1 MSRLI
6 RALITVGTTVVL
18 VSVYL
23 AVPDVRQNVDLAI
36 GRVWSAAATGDIT
49 PLREYILSFG
59 LWAPLVSTLLMILQ
73 SVAFPLPAFGITL
86 ANGAIFGPLW
96 GAALSWSSAMIAAAL
111 CFVISRSVGRPPVE
125 KLVGG
130 NALRAT
136 DRFFER
142 YGSRSI
148 LLARLI
154 PIVSF
159 DIVSYA
165 AGLTP
170 VTFWQFMIATGIGQL
185 PATIVYSLLGNSL
198 GQAATILWGIAG
210 VALLLL
216 VAWMAKILF
225 ERRVMREEAQ
235 A

>member
-1 MSRLI
+1 MSRLV
-6 RALITVGTTVVL
+6 RALVTVGAAVALVL
-18 VSVYL
+18 IYL
-23 AVPDVRQNVDLAI
+23 AAPDVRQKVDLGVAQI
-36 GRVWSAAATGDIT
+36 WSAAATGDIG
-49 PLREYILSFG
+49 PLRDYILSFG
-59 LWAPLVSTLLMILQ
+59 LWAPLISALLMVLQ
-73 SVAFPLPAFGITL
+73 SIAFPLPAFGITL
-86 ANGAIFGPLW
+86 ANGALFGPIW

-111 CFVISRSVGRPPVE
+111 CFGIAKSLGRPSIE

-130 NALRAT
+130 PALRAT

-142 YGSRSI
+142 YGARSI

-170 VTFWQFMIATGIGQL
+170 VSFWHFMIATGIGQL
-185 PATIVYSLLGNSL
+185 PATIVYSILGDRL

-210 VALLLL
+210 VAMLLL
-216 VAWMAKILF
+216 VAWMAKIIL
-225 ERRVMREEAQ
+225 RRRFMGEQ
-235 A
+235 ARA

>member
-96 GAALSWSSAMIAAAL
+96 GQL
-111 CFVISRSVGRPPVE
+111 CHGAVR
-125 KLVGG
+125 
-130 NALRAT
+130 
-136 DRFFER
+136 
-142 YGSRSI
+142 
-148 LLARLI
+148 
-154 PIVSF
+154 
-159 DIVSYA
+159 
-165 AGLTP
+165 
-170 VTFWQFMIATGIGQL
+170 
-185 PATIVYSLLGNSL
+185 
-198 GQAATILWGIAG
+198 
-210 VALLLL
+210 
-216 VAWMAKILF
+216 
-225 ERRVMREEAQ
+225 
-235 A
+235 

>member
-1 MSRLI
+1 M
-6 RALITVGTTVVL
+6 
-18 VSVYL
+18 
-23 AVPDVRQNVDLAI
+23 
-36 GRVWSAAATGDIT
+36 
-49 PLREYILSFG
+49 LRDFEI
-59 LWAPLVSTLLMILQ
+59 
-73 SVAFPLPAFGITL
+73 
-86 ANGAIFGPLW
+86 
-96 GAALSWSSAMIAAAL
+96 
-111 CFVISRSVGRPPVE
+111 VGRPPIE
-125 KLVGG
+125 RLVGG
-130 NALRAT
+130 RALRAT

-170 VTFWQFMIATGIGQL
+170 VGFWKFMIATGIGQL
-185 PATIVYSLLGNSL
+185 PATVIYSILGDSL

-210 VALLLL
+210 VAILLLI
-216 VAWMAKILF
+216 AWMAKLIF
-225 ERRVMREEAQ
+225 ERRVMGERAR

>member
-1 MSRLI
+1 MSRRT
-6 RALITVGTTVVL
+6 RALITVGLAAVL
-18 VSVYL
+18 ISVYI
-23 AVPDVRQNVDLAI
+23 AAPDVRQKVDLAI
-36 GRVWSAAATGDIT
+36 TQIWSAAATGDIN

-59 LWAPLVSTLLMILQ
+59 LWAPLISALLMILQ
-73 SVAFPLPAFGITL
+73 SIAFPLPAFGITL
-86 ANGAIFGPLW
+86 ANGALFGPIW
-96 GAALSWSSAMIAAAL
+96 GAALSWSSAMVAAAL
-111 CFVISRSVGRPPVE
+111 CFGISRSLGRPPIE

-130 NALRAT
+130 RALRAT

-185 PATIVYSLLGNSL
+185 PATIVYSILGDSL

-216 VAWMAKILF
+216 IAWMAKLFF
-225 ERRVMREEAQ
+225 ERRVMGEQ
-235 A
+235 ASV

>member
-6 RALITVGTTVVL
+6 RALITVGATAAL
-18 VSVYL
+18 ISVYL
-23 AVPDVRQNVDLAI
+23 AVPDVRHNVDLAM
-36 GRVWSAAATGDIT
+36 GRIWSSAATGDIA

-59 LWAPLVSTLLMILQ
+59 LWAPLISALLMILQ

-96 GAALSWSSAMIAAAL
+96 GAALSWSSAMVAAAL
-111 CFVISRSVGRPPVE
+111 CFGISRSLGRPPIE

-170 VTFWQFMIATGIGQL
+170 VSFWQFMIATGIGQL
-185 PATIVYSLLGNSL
+185 PATIVYSILGDSL

-216 VAWMAKILF
+216 VAWMAKLVF
-225 ERRVMREEAQ
+225 ERRGMGEQ
-235 A
+235 ARA

>member
-1 MSRLI
+1 MKSYR
-6 RALITVGTTVVL
+6 
-18 VSVYL
+18 
-23 AVPDVRQNVDLAI
+23 
-36 GRVWSAAATGDIT
+36 
-49 PLREYILSFG
+49 
-59 LWAPLVSTLLMILQ
+59 
-73 SVAFPLPAFGITL
+73 
-86 ANGAIFGPLW
+86 
-96 GAALSWSSAMIAAAL
+96 
-111 CFVISRSVGRPPVE
+111 
-125 KLVGG
+125 G

-159 DIVSYA
+159 DIVSFA

-170 VTFWQFMIATGIGQL
+170 VSFWQFMIATGIGQL
-185 PATIVYSLLGNSL
+185 PATIVYSILGDSL

-216 VAWMAKILF
+216 VAWMAKLVF
-225 ERRVMREEAQ
+225 ERRGMGEQ
-235 A
+235 ARA